1 METAIISGKGGTGKS
16 SITAAFASLLK
27 NCILVDC
34 DVDAANMHIL
44 FEPEISVKTP
54 FTGSLTARVHHEMC
68 TLCNECISYCRF
80 DAISNSGNLIEISE
94 VACDGCGLCARIC
107 PANAI
112 SMVENKES
120 AIYEG
125 SYRFGKMV
133 FGILAPGEENSGKL
147 VSLVREKAK
156 QTATDE
162 NISQI
167 ILDGPPGIGCPVIST
182 ISGVDTIV
190 IVTEPTLS
198 GLHDLKRTL
207 EVTSQYKTDTM
218 VIINKF
224 DINPE
229 VADQMQEY
237 CATLNIRIIGK
248 IPFDSSIVEAMVKG
262 KSIIEYLPD
271 STISINISNIFKKA
285 FKL

>member
-27 NCILVDC
+27 NCILADC
-34 DVDAANMHIL
+34 DVDATNMHIL
-44 FEPEISVKTP
+44 FEPEISRKTP
-54 FTGSLTARVHHEMC
+54 FMGSLTARVHPELC
-68 TLCNECISYCRF
+68 TLCNRCISYCRF
-80 DAISNSGNLIEISE
+80 DAITKVNGHIEISE
-94 VACDGCGLCARIC
+94 VACDGCSLCARIC
-107 PANAI
+107 PSDAI
-112 SMVENKES
+112 SMLENKES

-125 SYRFGKMV
+125 SYRFGEMV
-133 FGILAPGEENSGKL
+133 FGMLAPGEENSGKL
-147 VSLVREKAK
+147 VSLVREKAN
-156 QTATDE
+156 QIATDK
-162 NISQI
+162 NIPHI

-182 ISGVDTIV
+182 ISGVDKII

-207 EVTSQYKTDTM
+207 EVTSQYKSETM

-224 DINPE
+224 DINLE
-229 VADQMQEY
+229 VAEEIQQY
-237 CATLNIRIIGK
+237 CTALNISIIGK

-262 KSIIEYLPD
+262 KSIIEHFPA
-271 STISINISNIFKKA
+271 SPISNNISNIFKKA